1 MTKAQERVINHI
13 KKELPRF
20 DFYSED
26 GYEIKKF
33 EVTPLEGCG
42 IISVYIETGMKND
55 EGTLAEALCRKHRHF
70 FVGVRGGIETAI
82 YNGNHVK
89 GSFRRVTPFE
99 LLNRGY
105 AD

>member
-1 MTKAQERVINHI
+1 MTKAQERIINQI
-13 KKELPRF
+13 KRELPRF

-33 EVTPLEGCG
+33 EVTPLEGCE

-70 FVGVRGGIETAI
+70 FVGVRGGIETAY

-105 AD
+105 TD